1 MCAPLRALCREG
13 ASAQF
18 KAPLSLLKF
27 WIHFEQGTL
36 PFHFE
41 LGPPVLAGLYTQRY
55 SPLVTVIQLLG
66 SALVHLSAACGLSEL
81 SRSRESGMD
90 KVHLGVGRGRC
101 SRPRE
106 LKDPPHSGRWSQG
119 FEGPGL
125 SGPPLGCFCS
135 SVGSCLRDKLV
146 EGSFKVLCLYGF
158 LLGPGR
164 SLRQEVCQ

>member
-119 FEGPGL
+119 FEGPGAVLLNVMWDTEPYVDLGGSRMGL
-125 SGPPLGCFCS
+125 SDIHAGMEHLSQG
-135 SVGSCLRDKLV
+135 G
-146 EGSFKVLCLYGF
+146 
-158 LLGPGR
+158 
-164 SLRQEVCQ
+164 